1 MENVIGTVKPGE
13 HLSLVQITILNAI
26 KSGCKTVEEIAEKT
40 GMVKSSLTNV
50 INDFVNAKRVIAENG
65 EYHLPV
71 REGKRYKMKGNCVL
85 PISTFRDSEG
95 KMFVCR
101 GEWTPMPEGCTLD
114 DIDWIDTGGI
124 ENEIQ
129 IISRGVKEQKL
140 KEKKAALPNIKD
152 EDGEPFVDDLKCLGA
167 WRPVNDHIKIWPI
180 EASSKR
186 AIIEI
191 SPRFITDN
199 GVEFPYGAIT
209 IKKVITIEVLR
220 ELLNG
225 DTTNLPRYSVDEV
238 MLNLPN
244 SLPVKPYEHKGEVV
258 GWEYLSTKKSPMG
271 VKIIHYGFQ
280 ITPKNKFTTID
291 SVELSR
297 DNAMDYIKS
306 IATAFITAG
315 ANLEN
320 ETTKKS

>member
-1 MENVIGTVKPGE
+1 MENANGTVKPGE
-13 HLSLVQITILNAI
+13 HLSLVQINILNAI
-26 KSGCKTVEEIAEKT
+26 KSGCKTTDEIAEKT
-40 GMVKSSLTNV
+40 GMVKVSLVNL
-50 INDFVNAKRVIAENG
+50 INDFINDKRIIVKDG
-65 EYHLPV
+65 EYHLPL
-71 REGKRYKMKGNCVL
+71 REGKRYKMRGNCAL
-85 PISTFRDSEG
+85 PVSIFRDAEG
-95 KMFVCR
+95 KRFVCR
-101 GEWTPMPEGCTLD
+101 GEWTPLPEGCTLD
-114 DIDWIDTGGI
+114 DIDWIDTSGT

-152 EDGEPFVDDLKCLGA
+152 EDGEPFVDDLKYLGA
-167 WRPVNDHIKIWPI
+167 WRLVNDHIKIWPI
-180 EASSKR
+180 EASAKR

-225 DTTNLPRYSVDEV
+225 DTTNLPQYSVEEI

-244 SLPVKPYEHKGEVV
+244 SLPVKPYELNGEVV

-297 DNAMDYIKS
+297 DNAIDYIKS

-315 ANLEN
+315 TALEN